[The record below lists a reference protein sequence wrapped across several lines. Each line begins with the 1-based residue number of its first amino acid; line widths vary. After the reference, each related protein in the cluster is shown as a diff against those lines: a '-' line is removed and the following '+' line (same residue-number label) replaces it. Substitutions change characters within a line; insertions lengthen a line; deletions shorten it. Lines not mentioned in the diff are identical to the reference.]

1 MCMYDI
7 GMKYSI
13 GVQLRTITNDDRL
26 VGQNEDS
33 VHTVVVVVDT
43 LQGEVQQQPAVE
55 VVVQ

>member
-43 LQGEVQQQPAVE
+43 LQGVVQQQPAVE